1 MKVDALIIGGGI
13 IGASAALALSRGGL
27 SVTLVEA
34 NLPQKNSA
42 EWDSRIYAITPG
54 SAAFL
59 RDLEI
64 WDALDTS
71 RINPIHAM
79 QVWGDASDSP
89 LQFDAYS
96 AGVAELG
103 FIVENQLL
111 HSALWQ
117 VLQQADAL
125 EVLCP
130 ARCAALE
137 FGEDAAHLT
146 LEDGRSLS
154 AKLII
159 AADGANSWVR
169 QQAGVEVLAEPYHQR
184 GVVANFATEKPHG
197 NIARQWFKD
206 DGVLAWLP
214 LPGNRISMVWSV
226 FEAQAKT
233 LLELTPEQ
241 LCHTVAEAGRHSL
254 GAMCLI
260 TPAAAFPLVLQRN
273 QSMIAPRLALVGD
286 AAHQIHPLA
295 GQGMNLGLRDV
306 QVLAELLLKTQ
317 REIGDWATLRR
328 YERARKTDVFAM
340 SSVTDGLQKLFNN
353 DDPMLGFLR
362 NTGLKLVNHLPPVKR
377 ALMARAL
384 A

>member
-1 MKVDALIIGGGI
+1 MKVDIVIIGGGI
-13 IGASAALALSRGGL
+13 VGASAALGLSRGGL
-27 SVTLVEA
+27 SVALVEA
-34 NLPQKNSA
+34 HLPQQSSA
-42 EWDSRIYAITPG
+42 EWDNRIYAITPG

-59 RDLEI
+59 RDLGV
-64 WDALDTS
+64 WDALDVS

-79 QVWGDASDSP
+79 QVWGDTASNP
-89 LQFDAYS
+89 LTFDAYA

-103 FIVENQLL
+103 FIVENRLL
-111 HSALWQ
+111 HSTLWKALE
-117 VLQQADAL
+117 QADL

-137 FGEDAAHLT
+137 FDKDAAHLT
-146 LEDGRSLS
+146 LQDGYSIS

-169 QQAGVEVLAEPYHQR
+169 QQAGMEMTAEPYHQL
-184 GVVANFATEKPHG
+184 GVVANFETEKSHG
-197 NIARQWFKD
+197 NIARQWFKN
-206 DGVLAWLP
+206 DGALAWLP
-214 LPGNRISMVWSV
+214 LPDKRISMVWSA
-226 FEAQAKT
+226 FETQAKN
-233 LLELTPEQ
+233 LLELIPEA
-241 LCHTVAEAGRHSL
+241 LCHTVAEAGSHCL
-254 GAMCLI
+254 GEMQLI
-260 TPAAAFPLVLQRN
+260 TPPAAFPLVLQTN
-273 QSMIAPRLALVGD
+273 SSIIAPRLALVGD

-306 QVLAELLLKTQ
+306 QVLAENLRKNQ
-317 REIGDWATLRR
+317 RDVGEWATLRR
-328 YERARKTDVFAM
+328 YERARKADVLAM

-362 NTGLKLVNHLPPVKR
+362 NTGLKMVNHLPPVKR